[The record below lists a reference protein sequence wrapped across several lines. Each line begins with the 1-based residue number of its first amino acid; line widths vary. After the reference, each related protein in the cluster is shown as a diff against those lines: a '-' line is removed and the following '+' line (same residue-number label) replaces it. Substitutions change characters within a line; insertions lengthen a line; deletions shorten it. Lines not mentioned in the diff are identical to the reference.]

1 MFFQC
6 FRGFFACQAEKIS
19 FFSLKVLSNRIL
31 FSFFPEISSISHD
44 IDRSVLDLSK
54 QDRDILTDDP
64 DDHKQHG
71 KHERDQDNDRRITV
85 RRPVQF
91 PGIDRIDHHD
101 QAEKRRDHTGID
113 PEF

>member
-44 IDRSVLDLSK
+44 IDRTVLDLSK

-71 KHERDQDNDRRITV
+71 KHERDPLGAPYIFQV
-85 RRPVQF
+85 
-91 PGIDRIDHHD
+91 
-101 QAEKRRDHTGID
+101 
-113 PEF
+113 